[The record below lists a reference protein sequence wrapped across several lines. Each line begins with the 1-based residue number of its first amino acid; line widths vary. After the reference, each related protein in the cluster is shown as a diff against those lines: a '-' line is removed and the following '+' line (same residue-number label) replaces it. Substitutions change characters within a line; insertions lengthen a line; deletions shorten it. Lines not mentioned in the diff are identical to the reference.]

1 MFKGSFWRND
11 EKRRQSIITAV
22 EFDVVPADM
31 EVSKAAPLP
40 AFIQATPTG
49 LILAKD
55 LTFEEWNA
63 IGSSIGT
70 ALQTAAWCIG
80 DWVIYGERKWGK
92 QTIMEGEAFDPKK
105 RDRIPSEV
113 YDMALISTGLDR
125 QTLWQYASVC
135 RKIPMGERRIH
146 LSFGHHRL
154 LAPLP
159 SPQRL
164 EWMALLDSESR
175 IVPTCKRLAL
185 SIRLAEKNPRI
196 VTDEEITKRGEQ
208 AGHDNYVPHLT
219 RLLTVL
225 RKTVPEMSQDQ
236 RTALKEDAEQ
246 LLEMLESL

>member
-1 MFKGSFWRND
+1 MM
-11 EKRRQSIITAV
+11 EAL
-22 EFDVVPADM
+22 EFDVMVVGM

-63 IGSSIGT
+63 IGSSFGT

-80 DWVIYGERKWGK
+80 DWMVYGERKWSK
-92 QTIMEGEAFDPKK
+92 QLLLEGAAFDPKTPN
-105 RDRIPSEV
+105 RIPSHV
-113 YDMALISTGLDR
+113 FDMAVSATGLDR
-125 QTLWQYASVC
+125 QTISKYAEVC
-135 RKIPMGERRIH
+135 RKIPMEERRIQ
-146 LSFGHHRL
+146 LSFGHHRI

-164 EWMALLDSESR
+164 EWMALLTDSESVK
-175 IVPTCKRLAL
+175 VPTVKRLAL
-185 SIRLAEKNPRI
+185 SVRIAADSPR
-196 VTDEEITKRGEQ
+196 VVSEEEITKRGEH
-208 AGHDNYVPHLT
+208 AGHDNYGVHMV

-225 RKTVPEMSQDQ
+225 RKTLPGMSQDQ

-246 LLEMLESL
+246 LLEMLNDL

>member
-1 MFKGSFWRND
+1 MIEAID
-11 EKRRQSIITAV
+11 
-22 EFDVVPADM
+22 FDVMVAGM

-63 IGSSIGT
+63 IGSSFGT

-80 DWVIYGERKWGK
+80 DWMCYGERKWGK
-92 QTIMEGEAFDPKK
+92 QLLMEGAAFDAKK
-105 RDRIPSEV
+105 PDRIPSHV
-113 YDMALISTGLDR
+113 FDSAIQSTGLDR
-125 QTLWQYASVC
+125 NTLSNYASVC
-135 RKIPMGERRIH
+135 RKIPMEERRIK

-164 EWMALLDSESR
+164 EWMSLLDSESNS
-175 IVPTCKRLAL
+175 VPTVKRLAL
-185 SIRLAEKNPRI
+185 SLRIAADSPRV
-196 VTDEEITKRGEQ
+196 VTEEEITKRGEH
-208 AGHDNYVPHLT
+208 AGHDNYGVHMV
-219 RLLTVL
+219 RLLTIL
-225 RKTVPEMSQDQ
+225 RKTLPGMNEEQ

-246 LLEMLESL
+246 LLEMLNDL